1 MGYRHDVIIETFNTV
16 TQEYGMVR
24 DTFIKSPL
32 HWVIRKTLKKI
43 AEIEAQPNM
52 IVDAA
57 RIERPRLDEVV
68 WRWGRPE

>member
-16 TQEYGMVR
+16 TQECGMVR
-24 DTFIKSPL
+24 DTSTKYPL
-32 HWVIRKTLKKI
+32 HGVIRWTLKKI

-68 WRWGRPE
+68 WRWEP